1 MTRRSAGTAGLLL
14 AIGLAGAACTPRPA
28 APARVNPEA
37 AALKEFVDRA
47 EKYAELHRQLEA
59 ELPSLS
65 REASPEAITAHQ
77 RALADKIRAARA
89 NARPGDILVEPARR
103 QIRGLLAAQL
113 SGKRGAENRAAILED
128 RPAVVPR
135 LEMNAAYPTDVP
147 VSTVPP
153 KVLLSLPRL
162 PDELEYRFIG
172 RDLIL
177 RDTHADLIVDL
188 MRAAIP

>member
-1 MTRRSAGTAGLLL
+1 MKRRSAGTAGLLL
-14 AIGLAGAACTPRPA
+14 AIGLAAAGCTTRPA
-28 APARVNPEA
+28 APAPVNAQA

-47 EKYAELHRQLEA
+47 EKYAELHRKLEA

-65 REASPEAITAHQ
+65 REASPEAIIAHQ
-77 RALADKIRAARA
+77 HALAEKIRAARA
-89 NARPGDILVEPARR
+89 EARPGDILVEPARR
-103 QIRGLLAAQL
+103 QLRGLLVAQL
-113 SGKRGAENRAAILED
+113 TGKRGAEARAAILED
-128 RPAVVPR
+128 RPAVLPR
-135 LEMNAAYPTDVP
+135 LAVNAAYPTDVP